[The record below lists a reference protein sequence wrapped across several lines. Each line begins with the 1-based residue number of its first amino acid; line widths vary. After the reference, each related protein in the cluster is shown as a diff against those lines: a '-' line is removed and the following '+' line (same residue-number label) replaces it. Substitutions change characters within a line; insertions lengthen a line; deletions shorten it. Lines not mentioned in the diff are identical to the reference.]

1 MLLDFFFS
9 LYILWISAKKT
20 ALGTKNN
27 GPNRESVII
36 AKPKYI
42 EIDKIRPK
50 VCDLH
55 GGQVLLSS
63 GVNVIE
69 MSLLFL

>member
-1 MLLDFFFS
+1 
-9 LYILWISAKKT
+9 
-20 ALGTKNN
+20 LGPKNN
-27 GPNRESVII
+27 GLNRESVII

-55 GGQVLLSS
+55 SGQVLLSS